1 MNEQIYNLTSMFFKS
16 LKGNLMYESLISKFN
31 GKRGPKRQLSFE
43 QIVALNIYRF
53 HFKNG
58 DLKNYHKMIKEL
70 MSDKVPNLPNYENF
84 MKATNKSTVF
94 ILAFMNFL
102 LEMNRAI
109 LKTSFSVM
117 QILLTVNMNRLM
129 SRFECYHI
137 KHRSIIESDWGTLKN
152 NFQLE
157 YHKARSIVGMFR
169 HFFYSI
175 AAYMINRN
183 LDFYQN
189 FFRLRLI

>member
-1 MNEQIYNLTSMFFKS
+1 MYEQIYNLTSMFFKS
-16 LKGNLMYESLISKFN
+16 LKGNLMYEFLISKFN
-31 GKRGPKRQLSFE
+31 GKRGPQRKLSLE

-53 HFKNG
+53 HFKTG

-94 ILAFMNFL
+94 ILH
-102 LEMNRAI
+102 
-109 LKTSFSVM
+109 LKQLQM
-117 QILLTVNMNRLM
+117 
-129 SRFECYHI
+129 
-137 KHRSIIESDWGTLKN
+137 
-152 NFQLE
+152 FQP
-157 YHKARSIVGMFR
+157 
-169 HFFYSI
+169 FFYSI
-175 AAYMINRN
+175 AAYMINRK

>member
-1 MNEQIYNLTSMFFKS
+1 
-16 LKGNLMYESLISKFN
+16 MYEFLISKFN
-31 GKRGPKRQLSFE
+31 EKRGPQRKLSLE

-53 HFKNG
+53 HFKTG

-70 MSDKVPNLPNYENF
+70 MSEKVPNLPNYENF

-94 ILAFMNFL
+94 ILH
-102 LEMNRAI
+102 
-109 LKTSFSVM
+109 LKQLQM
-117 QILLTVNMNRLM
+117 
-129 SRFECYHI
+129 
-137 KHRSIIESDWGTLKN
+137 
-152 NFQLE
+152 FQP
-157 YHKARSIVGMFR
+157 
-169 HFFYSI
+169 FFYSI

>member
-1 MNEQIYNLTSMFFKS
+1 MYEQIYNLTSMFFKS
-16 LKGNLMYESLISKFN
+16 LKGNLMYEFLISKFN
-31 GKRGPKRQLSFE
+31 GKRGPKRKLSLE

-53 HFKNG
+53 HFKMG

-94 ILAFMNFL
+94 ILH
-102 LEMNRAI
+102 
-109 LKTSFSVM
+109 LKQLQM
-117 QILLTVNMNRLM
+117 
-129 SRFECYHI
+129 
-137 KHRSIIESDWGTLKN
+137 
-152 NFQLE
+152 FQP
-157 YHKARSIVGMFR
+157 
-169 HFFYSI
+169 FFYSI
-175 AAYMINRN
+175 AAYMINRK